1 MAKEIAIL
9 AVSVITLFVAGF
21 AAFGVY
27 DLDKVPS
34 QSAAA
39 QIKDYT
45 AEFESIQSALESVNQ
60 KLETLESETIEE
72 LKIIKSELA
81 EVKLTV
87 TRPPPIDTS
96 SPFGISLDKTVYSK
110 GDSIV
115 IFAHNILPQ
124 KAMTIQLLSSFNEL
138 ITTVTARSDSTGKL
152 NYVFQIPSFV
162 PAGDYKIKAVTADGS
177 NDMMFFTIS
186 DQTGTP
192 TNPTSIITG
201 LTVKVDKSVYAPGD
215 MITVT
220 GFGEASS
227 AISAELVSPTQK
239 IATAHSTI
247 SSDSTYTL
255 IFILDNDAKPGNW
268 KLKIVQDDEEES
280 LTFSVKTN

>member
-1 MAKEIAIL
+1 MVKEIAIL
-9 AVSVITLFVAGF
+9 VVSVITLFVAGF

-60 KLETLESETIEE
+60 KLETLETDTIAE

-87 TRPPPIDTS
+87 TKPPPIDTS
-96 SPFGISLDKTVYSK
+96 SPFGISLDKTVYSR

-115 IFAHNILPQ
+115 VFAHNILPQ

-162 PAGDYKIKAVTADGS
+162 PVGDYKIKAVTADGS

-186 DQTGTP
+186 DETVTP
-192 TNPTSIITG
+192 TNPTIITG
-201 LTVKVDKSVYAPGD
+201 LTVKVDKSVYTPGD

-220 GFGEASS
+220 GFGKASS

-239 IATAHSTI
+239 IATAYSTI
-247 SSDSTYTL
+247 SGDSTYTL
-255 IFILDNDAKPGNW
+255 IFILDNDAKLGNW
-268 KLKIVQDDEEES
+268 KLKIVQGDEEES
-280 LTFSVKTN
+280 LTFSVKNN

>member
-9 AVSVITLFVAGF
+9 VVSVITLFVAGF

-34 QSAAA
+34 QYAAA

-60 KLETLESETIEE
+60 KLETLETDTIAE

-87 TRPPPIDTS
+87 TKPPPIDTS
-96 SPFGISLDKTVYSK
+96 SPFGISLDKTVYSR

-115 IFAHNILPQ
+115 VFAHNILPQ

-162 PAGDYKIKAVTADGS
+162 PVGDYKIKAVTADGS

-186 DQTGTP
+186 DETVTP
-192 TNPTSIITG
+192 TNPTIITG

-239 IATAHSTI
+239 IATAYSTI
-247 SSDSTYTL
+247 SGDSTYTL
-255 IFILDNDAKPGNW
+255 IFILDNDAKLGNW
-268 KLKIVQDDEEES
+268 KLKIVQGDEEES
-280 LTFSVKTN
+280 LTFSVKNN